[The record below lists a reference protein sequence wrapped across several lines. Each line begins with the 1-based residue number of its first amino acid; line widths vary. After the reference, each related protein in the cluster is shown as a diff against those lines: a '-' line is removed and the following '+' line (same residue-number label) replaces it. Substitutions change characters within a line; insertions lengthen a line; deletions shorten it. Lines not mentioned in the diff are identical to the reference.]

1 MAERKRDSEGRDVLE
16 LTIKDYPFANDGLL
30 LWNALLEWV
39 TEYVNH
45 YYGDEENAVTNDK
58 ELQAWWGEIQE
69 KGHPDKREG
78 WPALRTRDDLIK
90 IASTIAW
97 VGSGHHAS
105 VNFLQY
111 AYGGYMPNRPTIA
124 RTNMLTENH
133 SDEIL
138 KDFRNYPEN
147 KLNELFPSVVQA
159 AIVKQTMFLLS
170 IHSPDEEYIGDAI
183 EPAWALDQSISKA
196 FEKFKAKL
204 TDLEKKI
211 DELNEN
217 KDLKNRYGA
226 GIIPYE
232 VMKPRSKPGV
242 TGIGVPYSVSI

>member
-1 MAERKRDSEGRDVLE
+1 MAEIKTDPSGRDVFE

-30 LWNALLEWV
+30 LWDALWQWV
-39 TEYVNH
+39 TKYVNH
-45 YYGDEENAVTNDK
+45 YYADAENAVINDE
-58 ELQAWWGEIQE
+58 ELQAWWKEIQN
-69 KGHPDKREG
+69 KGHPDIKEG
-78 WPALRTRDDLIK
+78 WPKLETKEHLIK

-111 AYGGYMPNRPTIA
+111 AYGGYMPNRPSIA

-133 SDEIL
+133 SDKFL
-138 KDFRNYPEN
+138 KDFINQPEK
-147 KLNELFPSVVQA
+147 KLHELFPSDAQA
-159 AIVKQTMFLLS
+159 ALVKQTMFLLS

-183 EPAWALDQSISKA
+183 EPAWALDPSISEA
-196 FEKFKAKL
+196 FEKFKANL
-204 TDLEKKI
+204 TVLEKKI
-211 DELNEN
+211 DELNQN

-232 VMKPRSKPGV
+232 VMKPRSKPGI
-242 TGIGVPYSVSI
+242 TGSGVPYSVSI